1 MDLGGISNESLLIS
15 ELKYGKAFN
24 FRGEV
29 GHISVISSAIIYAF
43 RNYQNSAIHA

>member
-29 GHISVISSAIIYAF
+29 GDISVIIYAF